1 MENSAISPSYYQ
13 VNPNG
18 CQVIDISETLNF
30 CRGNVVKYVAR
41 EIGRASCRE
50 RV

>member
-1 MENSAISPSYYQ
+1 MIQTSEGNLPQGLDTAIHT
-13 VNPNG
+13 G
-18 CQVIDISETLNF
+18 LE
-30 CRGNVVKYVAR
+30 RGRRTVARRAR